1 MNRNNSRLR
10 TLIACANMSLMLVMA
25 PCALAEKADREKPI
39 NIAAD
44 RGFEDNKKQEAV
56 FEGNVVLTQGSLKVE
71 ANRIVVHRDKN
82 GFDYA
87 IATGSPAKFRQK
99 RDGFDEYVDGQAQ
112 RIEFDGRQEIVQ
124 FFDKAQLTRGQD
136 EITSNYIQ
144 YNSRTESFQASSQKD
159 ASTGGDGG
167 RVKATLQPKAKGPL
181 VEQNPLQAHP
191 SEPAKPQ

>member
-1 MNRNNSRLR
+1 
-10 TLIACANMSLMLVMA
+10 MLVAGVNMGLILVA
-25 PCALAEKADREKPI
+25 ATCVQAEKADREKPI

-71 ANRIVVHRDKN
+71 ANRIVVRRDKN

-87 IATGSPAKFRQK
+87 TATGGPAKFRQK
-99 RDGFDEYVDGQAQ
+99 RDGLDEYVDGQAQ
-112 RIEFDGRQEIVQ
+112 RIEYDGRQEIVQ

-144 YNSRTESFQASSQKD
+144 YNSRTEVFQASSQKD
-159 ASTGGDGG
+159 AAPGSDGG
-167 RVKATLQPKAKGPL
+167 RVKATLQPKTKGQP
-181 VEQNPLQAHP
+181 VEQSTAAPVGSQ
-191 SEPAKPQ
+191 EPTKP